1 MDKKNVTKPT
11 RIPNEVYMD
20 LDDALN
26 IRFKNN
32 LIKRKEF
39 KMTEGLRLVRR
50 MPEWKMAMNK
60 LKTMPRKED
69 INNAQGLF

>member
-1 MDKKNVTKPT
+1 MVKNNTTKTT
-11 RIPNEVYMD
+11 RIPKEVYGD
-20 LDDALN
+20 LDEALN

-50 MPEWKMAMNK
+50 MPEWKVAMNK

-69 INNAQGLF
+69 INNAQSLF